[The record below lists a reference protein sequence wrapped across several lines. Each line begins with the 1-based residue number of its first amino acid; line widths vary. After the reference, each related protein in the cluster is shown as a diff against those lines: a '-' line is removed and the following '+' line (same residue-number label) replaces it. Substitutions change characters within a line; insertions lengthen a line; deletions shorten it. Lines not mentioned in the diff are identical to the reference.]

1 MAIHKLKIQ
10 SELHTKIAESALF
23 TFRVEQK
30 TKQNNKYSLRRP
42 HNTQLQPQPQ
52 IPQKRGWQMRTEKID
67 DK

>member
-1 MAIHKLKIQ
+1 MFI
-10 SELHTKIAESALF
+10 
-23 TFRVEQK
+23 FRVEQK

-67 DK
+67 DKW